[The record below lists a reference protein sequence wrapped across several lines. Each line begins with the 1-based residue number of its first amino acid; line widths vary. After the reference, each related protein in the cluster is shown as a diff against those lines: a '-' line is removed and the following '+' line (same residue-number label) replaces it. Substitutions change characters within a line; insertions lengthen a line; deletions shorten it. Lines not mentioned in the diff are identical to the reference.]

1 MNHAF
6 SITSLKWRKTVKSE
20 EKQQN
25 FFEYTSPFSIDA
37 TYLQILQE
45 NMFCLREETTEFP

>member
-1 MNHAF
+1 M
-6 SITSLKWRKTVKSE
+6 KSE